1 MTVALL
7 VEETRLGRYRKESSL
22 VPVNTEGNS
31 GLKRDNIKP
40 VVERL
45 TLKYLW
51 NILVSMSSKQLDP
64 LSAFQF

>member
-1 MTVALL
+1 MIVALL

-40 VVERL
+40 VV
-45 TLKYLW
+45 
-51 NILVSMSSKQLDP
+51 
-64 LSAFQF
+64 